1 MYRVAVLGLSVKGNR
16 VAKAHELVSEDQLA
30 EKPKDLI
37 AKGSIVKATDE
48 EIKKWKASRSG
59 SEKETGSKK
68 DDLDLTKAPS
78 DMKTA
83 ELEAKAKE
91 LKIDISKAKNNKQ
104 RAKLVQAELD
114 ALAERKDISKEAVD
128 LGIVVTDDKSNEQIK
143 EEIAAKREAIEKEKG
158 K

>member
-1 MYRVAVLGLSVKGNR
+1 MYKVAVLGLSVKGNR

-37 AKGSIVKATDE
+37 AKGAIVKATDKE
-48 EIKKWKASRSG
+48 VKEWKTSRSG
-59 SEKETGSKK
+59 SEKEPGSKE
-68 DDLDLTKAPS
+68 DGLDLTKAPS

-91 LKIDISKAKNNKQ
+91 LKIDISKAKNNKE

-114 ALAERKDISKEAVD
+114 ALDERKNISKEAVD
-128 LGIVVTDDKSNEQIK
+128 LGIVVSDDKSNEQIK
-143 EEIAAKREAIEKEKG
+143 EEIAAKREAIDKDKN